1 MKGSDNWL
9 FQFFQKRNHIISE
22 RPSKQPEFVLYAH
35 SSCMRALVELFRS
48 NEIAVPVVLVNLQL
62 NVFSVIIGCQ
72 KVFVQSSYPAG
83 NLGIELTFN
92 GIHNILC
99 KSRYSAFARRKTAY
113 KINPVSHCPA
123 QKFLWMFRLPETPE
137 LLLPAI
143 FYLDFLFLLAYF
155 LMKFPYQLFVK
166 RKMLFCHNA
175 PLYFFSH
182 IARGIVRVFFPQSIV
197 FQKLDNRSFKLHI
210 VIGSNCNSRMAFLYF
225 GFQAFH
231 CSRNARHSQCK
242 CMRKVP

>member
-83 NLGIELTFN
+83 DFGIELVFN

-99 KSRYSAFARRKTAY
+99 KSRYSAFSRRKTAY

-123 QKFLWMFRLPETPE
+123 QKFLWMFRLPETPS
-137 LLLPAI
+137 I
-143 FYLDFLFLLAYF
+143 VSSGNFLFR
-155 LMKFPYQLFVK
+155 FP
-166 RKMLFCHNA
+166 
-175 PLYFFSH
+175 FFS
-182 IARGIVRVFFPQSIV
+182 
-197 FQKLDNRSFKLHI
+197 
-210 VIGSNCNSRMAFLYF
+210 
-225 GFQAFH
+225 
-231 CSRNARHSQCK
+231 
-242 CMRKVP
+242 